1 MIPLP
6 AIQST
11 CSYTFTT
18 GFTSLNGIYTVDEL
32 LSFKE
37 AITTGIDFVINLYT
51 PAGLPSS
58 QYTTDASS
66 YQTDIVLYLVPANGG
81 TPIYAP
87 ASILATVPD
96 PMIGCYNNL
105 AIGVSLGLFAD
116 QTTLAWIISELN
128 SIIGGVVGVS
138 SPVKLYS
145 LGTTYMSVA
154 DYAALET
161 TRNAAKTAYT
171 TLYQQLQQQ
180 IALTEAAQNLN
191 TYYQNALIALNA
203 AP

>member
-66 YQTDIVLYLVPANGG
+66 YQTDIVLYLVP
-81 TPIYAP
+81 
-87 ASILATVPD
+87 V
-96 PMIGCYNNL
+96 IGCYNNL

-203 AP
+203 APTGGS